1 MKKMCVVVHDVA
13 PGTWAATRRLLAT
26 ITQVGTMPVTLLAVP
41 RYHGEQRDP
50 AFEHWLMDR
59 AAGGDEI
66 ALHGYR
72 HLDDGEPRGWIDSFT
87 RRTYTRG
94 EGEFS
99 DLSFDEAMLRIDAG
113 LAWLHELGVRPDGF
127 VAPAWLLG
135 PEAWRAVRAQAFRY
149 TCTLRRIHFLDAD
162 RMQGHTQ
169 ERSIACQSQVYSHST
184 AWRRGMSVIWNDSLA
199 WLQRGQPLV
208 RMELHPAD
216 ADHAIIKSSWQKNL
230 RAQLDT
236 REVLTLRT
244 LAKAER
250 QSSEQ
255 NQYRSRGDPADHRAD
270 DHVAGI
276 VQAKHDA

>member
-13 PGTWAATRRLLAT
+13 PGTWAATRRLLAA
-26 ITQVGTMPVTLLAVP
+26 IAEVGNFPVTLLAVP
-41 RYHGEQRDP
+41 RYHGQQRDA

-59 AAGGDEI
+59 AASGDEI

-72 HLDDGEPRGWIDSFT
+72 HLDDGEPRGLVDSLT

-113 LAWLHELGVRPDGF
+113 LAWLHELGLRPDGF

-135 PEAWRAVRAQAFRY
+135 AEAWRAVRAQAFTY
-149 TCTLRRIHFLDAD
+149 TCTLRRIYFLDAD
-162 RMQGHTQ
+162 HEQ
-169 ERSIACQSQVYSHST
+169 ERSVACQSQVYSHST

-199 WLQRGQPLV
+199 WLQRAQPLV

-216 ADHAIIKSSWQKNL
+216 ADHANIKKSWQKNL
-230 RAQLDT
+230 RAQLDV
-236 REVLTLRT
+236 RKVITLRA
-244 LAKAER
+244 LATAER

-255 NQYRSRGDPADHRAD
+255 SQHRGRSEPTDRRAD

-276 VQAKHDA
+276 VQAEHDA